1 MKNVAFLFPG
11 QGSQAVGMG
20 KDLSEKS
27 VFARKTFRAVDEIL
41 GFRLSKICF
50 EGPEDELKMT
60 RNTQPALLTVS
71 YILFHLLDREPGWGA
86 GHSLGEFSAFL
97 CAGSI
102 RFEDAVLLVHRR
114 GCYMQEAVPAG
125 LGAMAALLGADMDE
139 VRRVVEA
146 VNGEINADLPDPG
159 EVRRVVGIA
168 NWNSASQV
176 VISGEKLA
184 VESAVSRIVSGRSVF
199 LPVSAPFH
207 SEMMLPAEER
217 LAVDLDRIEFR
228 DPRFPIIN
236 NVEAN
241 EITTGSGAREGLKR
255 QVSRPVLWHEIM
267 EKLLRGKNVTRFVE
281 VGTGKVL
288 AGLLRKTAKEAQ
300 ISVEIVNIET
310 LADIEKGQ

>member
-1 MKNVAFLFPG
+1 MKNAAFMFPG

-20 KDLSEKS
+20 KELAEKS
-27 VFARKTFRAVDEIL
+27 EFARKTFHAADEIL

-102 RFEDAVLLVHRR
+102 RFEDALLLVHRR

-125 LGAMAALLGADMDE
+125 LGAMAALLGADMEE
-139 VRRVVEA
+139 VRRVIEA
-146 VNGEINADLPDPG
+146 VNGEGKPDLPDSG
-159 EVRRVVGIA
+159 GVRRVVGIA

-176 VISGEKLA
+176 VISGEKRA
-184 VESAVSRIVSGRSVF
+184 VEAVVSRIVSGRSIF

-207 SEMMLPAEER
+207 SELMLPAEEK
-217 LAVDLDRIEFR
+217 LKADLDQVEFR
-228 DPRFPIIN
+228 DPRFPIVN
-236 NVEAN
+236 NVEAR
-241 EITTGSGAREGLKR
+241 EITTGSGAREGLKK
-255 QVSRPVLWHEIM
+255 QVSRPVLWHATM
-267 EKLLRGKNVTRFVE
+267 EKLLKEKGLTRFVE
-281 VGTGKVL
+281 IGTGKVL
-288 AGLLRKTAKEAQ
+288 AGLLRKTAKEEQ

-310 LADIEKGQ
+310 LADIEKGR